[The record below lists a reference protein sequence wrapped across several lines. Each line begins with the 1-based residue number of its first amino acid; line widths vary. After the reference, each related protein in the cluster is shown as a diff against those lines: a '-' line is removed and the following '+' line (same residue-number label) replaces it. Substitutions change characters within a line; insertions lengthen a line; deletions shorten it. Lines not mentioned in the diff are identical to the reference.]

1 MSRLAPPPPPLLPA
15 RHECVEFDC
24 GAKKLLVVSVLEAA
38 SPLTRYL
45 IPESSETKSTFHTF
59 VATCHKTV
67 IR

>member
-1 MSRLAPPPPPLLPA
+1 MSRRRRRC